1 MAKQFTALS
10 AQHETYIAKQHMF
23 FTATAGPTGRVNMS
37 PRSTNAL
44 RVLGAN
50 VVAYLDR
57 VGSGN
62 ETAAHLR
69 LSDRMTIM
77 FCAVDG
83 PPQILRLYGEGQILA
98 KGSAAYD
105 DLLQAAFGGEE
116 PHSARQIV
124 RLDFDLV
131 QASCGYGVPLY
142 SFEGE
147 RPSLDN
153 WANAKTGE
161 DLIAYQRENNQ
172 VSMDGFPTGIFED
185 S

>member
-1 MAKQFTALS
+1 MAKQFSTLS
-10 AQHETYIAKQHMF
+10 AQHEAYIAKQHLF
-23 FTATAGPTGRVNMS
+23 FTATAAPTGRVNMS
-37 PRSTNAL
+37 PRSTSAL

-50 VVAYLDR
+50 AIAYLDR
-57 VGSGN
+57 IGSGN

-83 PPQILRLYGEGQILA
+83 PPQILRLYGKGQILP
-98 KGSAAYD
+98 KGSAAYS
-105 DLLQAAFGGEE
+105 DLLQGAFGGEE
-116 PHSARQIV
+116 PRAARQIV

-131 QASCGYGVPLY
+131 QTSCGYGVPLY
-142 SFEGE
+142 TYEGE

-153 WANAKTGE
+153 WANAKTEE
-161 DLIAYQRENNQ
+161 DLIAYQQEKNQ